1 MTSTLMIYSIMLILS
16 TLIMSASGVPSWKQ
30 TGVEIVRSNPTELV
44 VIYKPK
50 ILGYDTSLHN
60 GRKII
65 TPRIKDV
72 AIGEYKLNVPLAV
85 PSPTGFTLSS
95 VSVVY
100 SNLSPQKNQESK
112 QWQPWATL
120 HYAGI
125 ARDKHL
131 SHLFITTA
139 QYDAEEG
146 RYRIPSSITAVIR
159 FTEKPESF
167 HTSPQYS
174 PVFVLNHEQSKFWG
188 IKTLNQASSS
198 LKKTTHTVQSS
209 PRKIIK
215 LRIDM
220 EGIYRI
226 TAQDLTDMGM
236 TIQPSDIPFIKLIG
250 TGGLPLSETMT
261 DTDFLTLPEQP
272 IFVRTEPNG
281 QLNDIIF
288 YGGSAAGFIPDGRG
302 DFEHFVHPY
311 TNQSSYI
318 LTIGNSTPGKRMDI
332 ATPMTE
338 PIVNK
343 PTIYSAR
350 IFNEEEF
357 VNPFGTGS
365 GREWFGKQVDASI
378 PATYTSVLDG
388 LVRQGNIRY
397 RYVVAHKNATSGTFT
412 ITESGKSLGSTSVGG
427 VGSGSY
433 NYVDAIRTPIRT
445 AQLPAASLESDN
457 RSALQ
462 FNYSNSAPNSSIGYI
477 DWFEI
482 TYPAE
487 LTARNNTLELFTDT
501 NHIGSTE
508 YTINGFSGEVWG
520 MDVTNR
526 QNPILTTNIAN
537 TGGMYIMRTNL
548 ERKTPRRFLFSGTVR
563 KPQMSV
569 EQSVPLFDS
578 DLSADIILI
587 AHPDVIASA
596 NEYKKYRESQ
606 GEYTVSVISTADIYN
621 EFSGGMLDVSA
632 LRNFIGKAYHTWKT
646 KPEYVLLW
654 GDGHFDPKNISF
666 QTANLVPAYQVP
678 QIGDTFHSVD
688 SYCTEDY
695 FVRVVGNDKIP
706 DIAIGRIPVTNNNSG
721 FAVIDKIRLYENDA
735 DPGIWRTISTF
746 VADDGPTTIGNSDG
760 NTHTEDAELV
770 SQGFPDYIQ
779 PRKIYM
785 VEYPLENAARGR
797 RKPSVT
803 EQFISTANGTG
814 TLTLN
819 WIGHGSPRLWAN
831 ELIFE
836 KDVHIPM
843 FTNTTKPFFLSGA
856 TCDFGRFDDANR
868 QCGAEEFVTKRTGGA
883 IAVFAS
889 TRAVYANQNSR
900 ITNRYFTEVFSTNP
914 INNKHLT
921 IGQALYNT
929 KLNFTTENDQK
940 FLILGDPALRLNIPS
955 YRIIIDTINNTPL
968 QETDAV
974 SLKAL
979 SKVKIRG
986 SIYDLSG
993 TFSNDFTGT
1002 VFITLRDGS
1011 YVEKVKDPTDPS
1023 KPNEI
1028 HVINKVGGILNRSS
1042 WQVENGIFTA
1052 EFIIPK
1058 DISFT
1063 NENGGIYLYANS
1075 GKKHAMGKT
1084 DKVIINGVDTV
1095 EYDDTEGPTMDLF
1108 LDSKQFSAGD
1118 MVRNSPMII
1127 LDLSDETGI
1136 NTTGAGIGHNIE
1148 FRIDDGEPID
1158 ATETYQTS
1166 FTDPRQG
1173 SAQKQVF
1180 NLSPGHHTITARA
1193 WDILNNYRQTTTHFM
1208 VADPNSFIV
1217 QDVLTYPNPSF
1228 GEMRMNFIHN
1238 QSQPFS
1244 VEIHIFAADGRLVRT
1259 FSTSVNQVR
1268 NAEIAWDAKD
1278 NNGNMVP
1285 SGPYYFFIEGT
1296 AFDGKRM
1303 TVTGSHT
1310 IVRQ

>member
-1 MTSTLMIYSIMLILS
+1 MNSTLMIYGIILVLS
-16 TLIMSASGVPSWKQ
+16 TFIVSASDATSWKQ
-30 TGVEIVRSNPTELV
+30 TGVEIIRSNPTELV
-44 VIYKPK
+44 ITYKPK
-50 ILGYDTSLHN
+50 ILGYDTSFRD
-60 GRKII
+60 GQRII

-72 AIGEYKLNVPLAV
+72 AIGEYTLNIPIAV
-85 PSPTGFTLSS
+85 PSPSGFTLSS
-95 VSVVY
+95 VTVVY
-100 SNLSPQKNQESK
+100 TNATKKNHEPIQS
-112 QWQPWATL
+112 QPWATL
-120 HYAGI
+120 RYAGI

-139 QYDAEEG
+139 QYDAVAG
-146 RYRIPSSITAVIR
+146 NYHIPASITAVIR
-159 FTEKPESF
+159 FTEKPESL
-167 HTSPQYS
+167 HSAPKDS
-174 PVFVLNHEQSKFWG
+174 PVFVLNHEQSAFWG
-188 IKTLNQASSS
+188 VKPLVRTFSPLQKPA
-198 LKKTTHTVQSS
+198 HTVQSS
-209 PRKIIK
+209 PRKILK
-215 LRIDM
+215 VHIDA

-226 TAQDLTDMGM
+226 TAQDLSDMGI
-236 TIQPSDIPFIKLIG
+236 TIQPTDIPFVKLIG
-250 TGGLPLSETMT
+250 TGGLPLSETMK
-261 DTDFLTLPEQP
+261 DADFLALPEQP
-272 IFVRTEPNG
+272 ILVRTGANG

-288 YGGSAAGFIPDGRG
+288 YGGSAAGFMPDGKG

-311 TNQSSYI
+311 TNQSSYV
-318 LTIGNSTPGKRMDI
+318 LTVGGLTPGKRMDI
-332 ATPMTE
+332 APSVTE
-338 PIVNK
+338 PIINK
-343 PTIYSAR
+343 PTTYSAR
-350 IFNEEEF
+350 IFNEEEL
-357 VNPFGTGS
+357 VNPFGIGS
-365 GREWFGKQVDASI
+365 GREWFGKQVDASL

-412 ITESGKSLGSTSVGG
+412 VTESGKNLGTTSVGG

-433 NYVDAIRTPIRT
+433 NYVDAIRSPRRT
-445 AQLPAASLESDN
+445 AQLSAASLGADN

-462 FNYSNSAPNSSIGYI
+462 FSYANSTPNSTIGFI

-482 TYPAE
+482 AYPAE

-501 NHIGSTE
+501 SHIGSTE

-526 QNPILTTNIAN
+526 QNPILMTNMAN
-537 TGGMYIMRTNL
+537 TGGMFIVRTNL
-548 ERKTPRRFLFSGTVR
+548 EPKSPRRFLLSGNIR
-563 KPQMSV
+563 KPRMSV
-569 EQSVPLFDS
+569 EQSSPLFD
-578 DLSADIILI
+578 ADYSGNIIVI

-632 LRNFIGKAYHTWKT
+632 LRNFIGKAYHTWKI
-646 KPEYVLLW
+646 KPEYILLW

-666 QTANLVPAYQVP
+666 QTANLVPAYQIP
-678 QIGDTFHSVD
+678 QIGDIFHSVD

-695 FVRVVGNDKIP
+695 YVRVVGSDRIP
-706 DIAIGRIPVTNNNSG
+706 DIAIGRIPVINNNSG
-721 FAVIDKIRLYENDA
+721 YGMIDKIRLYENDA
-735 DPGIWRTISTF
+735 ESGIWRTISTF
-746 VADDGPTTIGNSDG
+746 VADDGPTTVGNSDG

-770 SQGFPDYIQ
+770 AQGFPNFIQ
-779 PRKIYM
+779 PKKIYM

-803 EQFISTANGTG
+803 EQFISTANSTG

-819 WIGHGSPRLWAN
+819 WVGHGSPRLWAN
-831 ELIFE
+831 EMVFE

-868 QCGAEEFVTKRTGGA
+868 QCGAEDFVTKRTGGA

-889 TRAVYANQNSR
+889 TRAVYANQNSQ
-900 ITNRYFTEVFSTNP
+900 ITNRYFTELFSTNSS
-914 INNKHLT
+914 KDKYLT

-929 KLNFTTENDQK
+929 KLSFTSENDQK

-955 YRIIIDTINNTPL
+955 YRIVIDTINNSPL
-968 QETDAV
+968 KETDAV
-974 SLKAL
+974 ALKAL
-979 SKVKIRG
+979 SKVTIRG
-986 SIYDLSG
+986 SVYDLSG
-993 TFSNDFTGT
+993 KFSDDFTGN
-1002 VFITLRDGS
+1002 VFITMRDGS
-1011 YVEKVKDPTDPS
+1011 YVEKLKDPTDPL
-1023 KPNEI
+1023 KPNEV

-1042 WQVENGIFTA
+1042 WKVENGIFSA

-1063 NENGGIYLYANS
+1063 NANGGIYLYANS
-1075 GKKHAMGKT
+1075 GKKHAAGKT

-1095 EYDDTEGPTMDLF
+1095 EYDDSDGPSMDLF
-1108 LDSKQFSAGD
+1108 IDSRQFSAGD
-1118 MVRNSPMII
+1118 MVRNAPMLI

-1158 ATETYQTS
+1158 ATDTYQTS
-1166 FTDPRQG
+1166 FTDSKKG

-1180 NLSPGHHTITARA
+1180 NLVPGHHTVTARA
-1193 WDILNNYRQTTTHFM
+1193 WDVLNNYRQTTTHFV
-1208 VADPNSFIV
+1208 VADPNSFIA
-1217 QDVLTYPNPSF
+1217 QDVLTYPNPSS
-1228 GEMRMNFIHN
+1228 GETRMNFIHN

-1244 VEIHIFAADGRLVRT
+1244 VEIHIFAADGSLVRT